1 MTWRVRLKL
10 FVGTIL
16 VLLIAAYATYHVN
29 ETRSIAASDSAQILG
44 QTYVVGTPYAGL
56 VVASHA
62 AVGDEVAQ
70 GDALFVLDSAALDRD
85 LSLGTVSTAG
95 QATTIDADGNLVVL
109 ATQDGTVTEL
119 NARQGTFVSAA
130 DHLATVQ
137 IAGSLY
143 VQAEYTLSPKEY
155 ARVPDDAAVTI
166 ELPNTA
172 TLAGHVERVQVTT
185 VGGKALA
192 LVTVVSDELVDGDQN
207 GLVGSGTP
215 VQAQLALDNDG
226 VVTTVSDAVTSYVR
240 GIFG

>member
-10 FVGTIL
+10 FVGSVL

-29 ETRSIAASDSAQILG
+29 QTRAVAASDSAQILSE
-44 QTYVVGTPYAGL
+44 TYVVGTPYAGL
-56 VVASHA
+56 VVAEHVA
-62 AVGDEVAQ
+62 PGDVVTQ
-70 GDALFVLDSAALDRD
+70 GDPLFVLDSAALDRD
-85 LSLGTVSTAG
+85 LALGTVSTAG

-109 ATQDGTVTEL
+109 ATQDGTVTEVA
-119 NARQGTFVSAA
+119 ARQGTFVSAA
-130 DHLATVQ
+130 DRLATVQ

-155 ARVPDDAAVTI
+155 ARVPDDAQVTI

-185 VGGKALA
+185 VGGEALA
-192 LVTVVSDELVDGDQN
+192 LVTIASDELVDGDQN

-215 VQAQLALDNDG
+215 VQARLSLRNDG

-240 GIFG
+240 GVFG

>member
-10 FVGTIL
+10 FVGTVV
-16 VLLIAAYATYHVN
+16 VLLVAAYATYHVN
-29 ETRSIAASDSAQILG
+29 EQRSIASSDSAQILG

-56 VVASHA
+56 VVGQHVTA
-62 AVGDEVAQ
+62 GDEVEQ
-70 GDALFVLDSAALDRD
+70 GDPLFVLDSASLDRD
-85 LSLGTVSTAG
+85 LSLGTVSNAG

-109 ATQDGTVTEL
+109 ATQDGTVTEVG
-119 NARQGTFVSAA
+119 ARQGTFVSAA

-143 VQAEYTLSPKEY
+143 VQAEYTLSAKEY
-155 ARVPDDAAVTI
+155 ARVPDDAPVSI

-192 LVTVVSDELVDGDQN
+192 LVTVTSDELVDGDQN

-215 VQAQLALDNDG
+215 VQARLSLRNDG
-226 VVTTVSDAVTSYVR
+226 VVTTVSDAVTSYVH
-240 GIFG
+240 GVFG